1 PLCSTPS
8 RSLRSLHWGLLGVK
22 RLWALPAYLHI
33 LHYLK
38 ISAGGPKGT
47 SSL

>member
-22 RLWALPAYLHI
+22 RLWALPAYLQL
-33 LHYLK
+33 LHNLNTLSYF
-38 ISAGGPKGT
+38 APT
-47 SSL
+47 NH